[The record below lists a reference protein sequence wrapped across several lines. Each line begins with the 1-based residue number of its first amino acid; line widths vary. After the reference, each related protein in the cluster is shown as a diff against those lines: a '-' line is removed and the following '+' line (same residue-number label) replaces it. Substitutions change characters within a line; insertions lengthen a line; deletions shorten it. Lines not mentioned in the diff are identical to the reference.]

1 MRKLL
6 LVLILLPLTPAAA
19 AALPE
24 SLVLVATPQLV
35 HPLYAHSVLVVTSF
49 GRGQHLGFI
58 VNRPTRFKLGDLFP
72 QHGPSQKVVHPVFLG
87 GPFDV
92 QLVYAL
98 VARADSPG
106 QGAIEM
112 MPGLFAAFDART
124 VDRVIEADPEHARF
138 VTGLVVWR
146 PGELNLEIE
155 RGAWYVLDE
164 DASVA
169 LREPRGM
176 WEELMLREQRMSS
189 MRRTAH

>member
-6 LVLILLPLTPAAA
+6 LVLILLALTPAPA
-19 AALPE
+19 AALPD

-35 HPLYAHSVLVVTSF
+35 HPLYGRTVLVVTSF

-58 VNRPTRFKLGDLFP
+58 VNRPTRFKLGELFP
-72 QHGPSQKVVHPVFLG
+72 QHAPSQKVVDPVFLG

-112 MPGLFAAFDART
+112 MPGLFAVFDART
-124 VDRVIEADPEHARF
+124 VDRVIEANPEEARF

-146 PGELNLEIE
+146 PGELDLEIE
-155 RGAWYVLDE
+155 QGAWYVLDA
-164 DASVA
+164 DANVA
-169 LREPRGM
+169 LREPRGL
-176 WEELMLREQRMSS
+176 WEDLMLREQRMSN
-189 MRRTAH
+189 MRKTAH